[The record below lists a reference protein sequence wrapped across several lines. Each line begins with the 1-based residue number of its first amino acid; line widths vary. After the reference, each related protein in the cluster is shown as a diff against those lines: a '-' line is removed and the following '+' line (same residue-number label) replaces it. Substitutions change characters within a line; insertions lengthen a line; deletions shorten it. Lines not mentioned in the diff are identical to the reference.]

1 MKTLKEIVKQM
12 FTGFVNSLPLSIGM
26 LFLCACI
33 YLAVLVL
40 SDRLTKINPSKEEIL
55 QKKIDSLENVI
66 SKEKSIQI
74 LQTKI
79 DSLENIISKE
89 GYYGTN

>member
-1 MKTLKEIVKQM
+1 MRSADDFFVYLLSSIVIIA
-12 FTGFVNSLPLSIGM
+12 TILSI
-26 LFLCACI
+26 
-33 YLAVLVL
+33 YNKP
-40 SDRLTKINPSKEEIL
+40 SPSKEETL
-55 QKKIDSLENVI
+55 QKKIDSLENII

>member
-1 MKTLKEIVKQM
+1 MRSTDDFFTEI
-12 FTGFVNSLPLSIGM
+12 LL
-26 LFLCACI
+26 
-33 YLAVLVL
+33 YLIVAILALALVL
-40 SDRLTKINPSKEEIL
+40 LIDNKTSPSKEETL
-55 QKKIDSLENVI
+55 QKKLDSLENII